1 MAVIETPRCHH
12 GRVSTAIVVAVVVV
26 LMLLGIGMV
35 VNQLLRLR
43 RYLGDSPVEKAPDI
57 KPEPPEH
64 SD

>member
-1 MAVIETPRCHH
+1 M
-12 GRVSTAIVVAVVVV
+12 VAVVVL

-43 RYLGDSPVEKAPDI
+43 RYLGDSPTVAPPDP

-64 SD
+64 SG